1 MSEASNSKP
10 ESRQEAMGVLSH
22 ANPGRLGQLWGDW
35 ADKPGFHRV
44 RGPET
49 GLVMVRGRAGGGG
62 NPFNLGEAT
71 VTRATVR
78 LETGEVGHAYCLG
91 RDGDKA
97 VVQHRPREHR
107 EDGSEQG
114 RDQGGSMDM
123 HHPRRRRSRR
133 VLAGTALAAL
143 VAASLTATLPSYAA
157 DEELVVNGGFEDGT
171 AGWFVNNGNATDEAL
186 PLHAGR

>member
-1 MSEASNSKP
+1 MSQPSN
-10 ESRQEAMGVLSH
+10 SRQEAMGVLNH
-22 ANPGRLGQLWGDW
+22 AAPARLSELWTAW
-35 ADKPGFHRV
+35 PEKPGFHRV

-97 VVQHRPREHR
+97 VQAALFDALWQRDSATVEAAVLAPLRA
-107 EDGSEQG
+107 EQAEA
-114 RDQGGSMDM
+114 DS
-123 HHPRRRRSRR
+123 RRRDETAATR
-133 VLAGTALAAL
+133 VDFFTMVRG
-143 VAASLTATLPSYAA
+143 
-157 DEELVVNGGFEDGT
+157 DN
-171 AGWFVNNGNATDEAL
+171 
-186 PLHAGR
+186 